1 MNTGTPNFI
10 RETTMN
16 ESMMTKKDVTR
27 WINRSTKTVER
38 WVSKGSIPPPLKL
51 KGNDK
56 NVFWTLEAI
65 EKWITSDYTKQ
76 VDRLLKHGTV

>member
-1 MNTGTPNFI
+1 MI
-10 RETTMN
+10 EML
-16 ESMMTKKDVTR
+16 MTKKDVAKHFGK
-27 WINRSTKTVER
+27 SEKTIER
-38 WVSKGSIPPPLKL
+38 WVSKGSLPPPLKL

-56 NVFWTLEAI
+56 KNAFWTLEAI

>member
-1 MNTGTPNFI
+1 MI
-10 RETTMN
+10 EML
-16 ESMMTKKDVTR
+16 MTKKDVAKHFGK
-27 WINRSTKTVER
+27 SEKTIER
-38 WVSKGSIPPPLKL
+38 WVSKGLLPPPRKL

-65 EKWITSDYTKQ
+65 EKSIISNYTKQ